1 MFDAVFDFFV
11 PPTVSQRLAEAV
23 SVGNLKGLEASGW
36 YPRRGPGRR
45 PTLPHCGTLRGP
57 LALLRA
63 RIVG

>member
-45 PTLPHCGTLRGP
+45 RPCLTA
-57 LALLRA
+57 AL
-63 RIVG
+63 